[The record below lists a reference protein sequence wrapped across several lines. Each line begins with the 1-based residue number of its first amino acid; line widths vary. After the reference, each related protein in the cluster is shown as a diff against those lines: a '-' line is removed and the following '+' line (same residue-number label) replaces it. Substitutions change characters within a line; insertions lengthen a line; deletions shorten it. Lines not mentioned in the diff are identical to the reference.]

1 MVHDHHGIAV
11 RHQVVHHAEQPVHVR
26 GMKTDGW
33 LVEHIQHA
41 DGAVAHGPGELHT
54 LAFAG
59 RKRGAGAVKRQI
71 AEAQIE
77 QPSGHI
83 QERFADVGGHRPHV
97 GGQGFRHSAHPIR
110 RRVQGHRAGFGQV
123 QPAHMRGPGGDAQ
136 SCAAAVGAWAFLEE
150 PDHTLQALLVLGF
163 GERVLHRV
171 HGVEVGEV
179 EFGEIVAFLR
189 LVKNMLFDGRPVEYD
204 VAFFG
209 CEFVERHVGAHA
221 HRAAHLFHEV
231 PHERTPW
238 QHRAVVDA
246 FRLVRDQGRAVYF
259 AHDAGAGAGRAGA
272 GRVEGEQFGAGR
284 VEFLAAASTG
294 DGQAGRHVQ
303 RRFIARPAM
312 RAHVRGDAGKQESQA
327 VEQFGHRAERR
338 TDAGHSGPLVQGQ
351 RGRHVQYFV
360 HLGAT
365 GLGQAASRVRGQRLQ
380 VAPRT
385 FRIQHAERQRAL
397 SRTGDAGHA
406 HQFAQRNVDVDV
418 LQVMHAR
425 PAHFDRLRP
434 LIVGHARHRSAAA
447 LSDLCSSV
455 TPSPLSRLRPW
466 LPPPE
471 LHGLQYHHGQR
482 RRPNDGR
489 ESFVLGTVRHLQ
501 FELAEP
507 A

>member
-11 RHQVVHHAEQPVHVR
+11 RHQVVHHAEQPVHIR
-26 GMKTDGW
+26 GMQTDGW
-33 LVEHIQHA
+33 FVEHIQHA
-41 DGAVAHGPGELHT
+41 GGAVAHGSGELHT

-59 RKRGAGAVKRQI
+59 GKCGAGAVKRQI

-150 PDHTLQALLVLGF
+150 PGHTLQALLVLGF

-351 RGRHVQYFV
+351 RGRHMQHFV
-360 HLGAT
+360 HLGAA
-365 GLGQAASRVRGQRLQ
+365 GLSQSTARVRGQRFQ

-385 FRIQHAERQRAL
+385 FRIQHAERQRAFA
-397 SRTGDAGHA
+397 RTGDAGHA

-418 LQVMHAR
+418 LEVMHAR
-425 PAHFDRLRP
+425 TAHLNRLRP
-434 LIVGHARHRSAAA
+434 LIVAHARHCSAAA
-447 LSDLCSSV
+447 RSAFRVEDSSSSSGSHRSARTEQMRRVASLLISMNPACSS
-455 TPSPLSRLRPW
+455 SLM
-466 LPPPE
+466 
-471 LHGLQYHHGQR
+471 
-482 RRPNDGR
+482 
-489 ESFVLGTVRHLQ
+489 
-501 FELAEP
+501 
-507 A
+507 